1 MLYKTVWYYK
11 NNYFTSIMPENL
23 AFKFND
29 YLNNHS
35 NINFGCFAIFKI
47 N

>member
-11 NNYFTSIMPENL
+11 NNYFVSIMPEDL
-23 AFKFND
+23 AFRFND

-35 NINFGCFAIFKI
+35 NINFGCCAIYKI

>member
-1 MLYKTVWYYK
+1 MLYHVGWYY
-11 NNYFTSIMPENL
+11 NNKIFNSVLTEDL

-35 NINFGCFAIFKI
+35 NTNFGCFAIFKI